1 MYTETETKYL
11 LRAIETFKRRFMVI
25 GPDFKILATN
35 RPVDEKPT
43 AEMTG
48 QQCHEVFYD
57 RSVPCDNCVAAEAF
71 QKGEP
76 VFLLEPKNTSQDSQ
90 KKLCCYSY
98 PLYSGETVEALACL
112 DFDLPKPERIDDTL
126 IRSNAF
132 LKNLILSSVDGVI
145 AADKKGKIIIFNDA
159 AVEISG
165 YSVEEALTN
174 TNIRDVY
181 PENVAR
187 EVMQKLRSEE
197 YGGKGK
203 LKSCQIDVLSKDGET
218 IPISLNAAVV
228 YEGEREVATIGFFH
242 DLREALRMKQELEKT
257 QIQLLQAEK
266 MTSLGKLAAGVA
278 HQLNNPL
285 GGIILYTQLILEEYK
300 LDKDVCDDLNRILK
314 DAKRCRDTVKELLEF
329 TRQTQHLMQPHDI
342 NEALCRTLFLVEN
355 HTIFQNIE
363 IIKDLTSALPLLTVD
378 IQQLN
383 HMFMN
388 IFFNAAQA
396 MEGKGKLILKTV
408 LLPAKDR
415 VGIEITDTGQGISEE
430 NLPHIFEPFFTTKDE
445 GKGTGLGL
453 SLAYGIV
460 QNHNGTIKALSKIDE
475 GTTFAIELPI
485 SKPEDRGDES
495 G

>member
-35 RPVDEKPT
+35 RPVDGKPT
-43 AEMTG
+43 AEIAG
-48 QQCHEVFYD
+48 RHCHEIFYD
-57 RSVPCDNCVAAEAF
+57 RSAPCKNCAAAEAF

-76 VFLLEPKNTSQDSQ
+76 VFLLEPDNTSQDLQ
-90 KKLCCYSY
+90 KKLCSYSY
-98 PLYSGETVEALACL
+98 PLYSGKTIEALACL

-145 AADKKGKIIIFNDA
+145 AADKTGQIIIFNDA
-159 AVEISG
+159 AAEISG
-165 YSVEEALTN
+165 YSVEEALKN
-174 TNIRDVY
+174 MDIRDVY
-181 PENVAR
+181 PDSVAR
-187 EVMQKLRSEE
+187 EIMQKLRSEE

-203 LKSCQIDVLSKDGET
+203 LKSYQVDVLRKDGET
-218 IPISLNAAVV
+218 LPISLNAAIV
-228 YEGEREVATIGFFH
+228 YEGSREVATIGFFH

-285 GGIILYTQLILEEYK
+285 GGIILYTQLILEEYE

-363 IIKDLTSALPLLTVD
+363 IIKDLAPDLPLLTVD

-396 MEGKGKLILKTV
+396 MEGNGKLILKTA
-408 LLPAKDR
+408 LLPGKDR

-430 NLPHIFEPFFTTKDE
+430 HLPHIFEPFFTTKDE

-453 SLAYGIV
+453 SLVYGIV
-460 QNHNGTIKALSKIDE
+460 QNHNGTIKATTKIDE

-485 SKPEDRGDES
+485 SKPEDQGDES